1 MVIDLFWEPYGICM
15 CFLEIQV
22 WFVVILKFCGLYTS
36 DLEFLGFVNICWKS
50 YVAIILCIQS
60 NKSEIS
66 FALVLSYYSWD
77 GFGENLMIM
86 CSDIADTS
94 LLNMMDIWI
103 SYEA

>member
-1 MVIDLFWEPYGICM
+1 M

-66 FALVLSYYSWD
+66 FALPKKKFVDQMKRGD
-77 GFGENLMIM
+77 GN
-86 CSDIADTS
+86 
-94 LLNMMDIWI
+94 
-103 SYEA
+103 